1 MEILGIG
8 PMELVFILII
18 ALIVLGPKDM
28 AKAGRTLGKFMR
40 DVVKSD
46 TWKTIRT
53 TTREL
58 ELLPN
63 RLMREAG
70 LEDDLKNLHNLP
82 RSVTADELT
91 NSIKPP
97 TVPPGNSTPGIT
109 SPEDAAFT
117 QVTPSDPDGPSESQP
132 PQPSLP
138 PNA

>member
-40 DVVKSD
+40 DIVKSD

-70 LEDDLKNLHNLP
+70 LEDDLKNLNNP
-82 RSVTADELT
+82 SRSVTADELT
-91 NSIKPP
+91 KSIKPP
-97 TVPPGNSTPGIT
+97 TVPPGDLVHNRT
-109 SPEDAAFT
+109 SPEDAAFA
-117 QVTPSDPDGPSESQP
+117 QVPPSEPDNPSEPQP
-132 PQPSLP
+132 PLP
-138 PNA
+138 PLPPTI

>member
-28 AKAGRTLGKFMR
+28 ARAGRTLGKFMR

-70 LEDDLKNLHNLP
+70 LEDDLKNLNNP
-82 RSVTADELT
+82 SRSMTADELT
-91 NSIKPP
+91 KSIKPP
-97 TVPPGNSTPGIT
+97 SGPSGNSISGKI

-117 QVTPSDPDGPSESQP
+117 QVTSSGPDSPSEPQP
-132 PQPSLP
+132 PQPPLP
-138 PNA
+138 PTI